1 MWMAFLGIISAVVQL
16 LNKIWP
22 SSDQKMEKDAIRERD
37 KNDQIIDQWVDA
49 EGEVSESDNAHRGDL
64 HG

>member
-1 MWMAFLGIISAVVQL
+1 MWITFLGIISAVVQL

-22 SSDQKMEKDAIRERD
+22 SSVQKMEKDAIRERD

-49 EGEVSESDNAHRGDL
+49 EGEVYESDNAHRGDL
-64 HG
+64 HD